1 LKTIST
7 GSPILP
13 LYLAIGGIIMPINKN
28 KKGLPR
34 KKPVPESEKDLPD
47 AGNQW
52 LNTEKSGDPSDH
64 SGVPSQLK
72 GLSQMDAIAWVHANC
87 KFASS
92 V

>member
-1 LKTIST
+1 
-7 GSPILP
+7 
-13 LYLAIGGIIMPINKN
+13 MPINKN